1 MNCDQAR
8 LLLHPYLDDQ
18 LDVVQSLRIV
28 EHLSGCPACEESR
41 ARIQDLSLRV
51 GKSDLRYYAPATLSR
66 RIRTALAEVDQ
77 PARPEKSTG
86 RRRRR
91 LFVALATVA
100 GLVLAAVGFA
110 VGRSGWLGT
119 ANEERLAGDVTEAHV
134 RSLLANHLVDVAST
148 DQHTVKP
155 WFVGKLDFAAP
166 VVDMSDQGFTLAG
179 GRLDVLDLHPVAALI
194 YRRRQHAINVFVW
207 PATTADRQLTETTR
221 RGYTL
226 LYWTA
231 AGRTCWIVSDLN
243 AEELREFAAL
253 FRLRLEPAAGS

>member
-18 LDVVQSLRIV
+18 LDVVQSLRVV
-28 EHLSGCPACEESR
+28 EHLGECPGCEESR
-41 ARIQDLSLRV
+41 ARIQELSERV
-51 GKSDLRYYAPATLSR
+51 GNSDLRYYAPASLSQ
-66 RIRTALAEVDQ
+66 RIRTALADVDE
-77 PARPEKSTG
+77 PVRPEKSRG
-86 RRRRR
+86 RRG
-91 LFVALATVA
+91 LLIVLATAAAVALAAA
-100 GLVLAAVGFA
+100 GFG
-110 VGRSGWLGT
+110 VGRLGWLGT

-155 WFVGKLDFAAP
+155 WFMGKLDFAPP

-194 YRRRQHAINVFVW
+194 YRRRLHTINVFVW
-207 PATTADRQLTETTR
+207 PATTADRPPGETIR
-221 RGYTL
+221 RGYNVIH
-226 LYWTA
+226 WTA
-231 AGRTCWIVSDLN
+231 AGRTCWVISDLK

-253 FRLRLEPAAGS
+253 FRLRLEPAAAGS

>member
-18 LDVVQSLRIV
+18 LDVVQSLRVV
-28 EHLSGCPACEESR
+28 EHLGECPACEESR
-41 ARIQDLSLRV
+41 ARIQELSQRV
-51 GKSDLRYYAPATLSR
+51 GKTDLRYYAPASLSQ
-66 RIRTALAEVDQ
+66 RIRTALAEVDT
-77 PARPEKSTG
+77 PSRPERPRS
-86 RRRRR
+86 RRG
-91 LFVALATVA
+91 LLLALATAAAVA
-100 GLVLAAVGFA
+100 LAAVGFL

-119 ANEERLAGDVTEAHV
+119 ANDERLAGDVTEAHV

-155 WFVGKLDFAAP
+155 WFVGKLDFAPP

-194 YRRRQHAINVFVW
+194 YGRRKHTINVFVW
-207 PATTADRQLTETTR
+207 PATTADRQVSETVR
-221 RGYTL
+221 RGYNVL
-226 LYWTA
+226 HWTA
-231 AGRTCWIVSDLN
+231 AGRTCWIISDLN

-253 FRLRLEPAAGS
+253 FRLRLEPAAAGT